1 MKIVYTLEDLFG
13 YPIGDVSENQT
24 EGTFDAY
31 HYDSDRMF
39 GPFKTKEDAEIFLNK
54 VEYDLK

>member
-1 MKIVYTLEDLFG
+1 MKLVYTLEDLFG
-13 YPIGDVSENQT
+13 YPIGDVTENQT
-24 EGTFDAY
+24 DGTFQAY
-31 HYDSDRMF
+31 HYGSDSVY